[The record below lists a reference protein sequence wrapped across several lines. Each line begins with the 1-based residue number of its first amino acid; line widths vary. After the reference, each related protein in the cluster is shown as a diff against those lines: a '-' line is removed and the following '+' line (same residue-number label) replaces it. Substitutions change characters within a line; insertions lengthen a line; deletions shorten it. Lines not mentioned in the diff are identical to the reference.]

1 MGLGG
6 ALLVGGGIT
15 GGLALGKNGD
25 VEKACE
31 DGVCYEDDYGLLD
44 SRDGLATASTV
55 LIVSGGVLAA
65 TGIVLLIAGRGGEAQ
80 GGSVAL
86 LPGPGGLVFRGR
98 F

>member
-1 MGLGG
+1 M
-6 ALLVGGGIT
+6 GGGIT

-65 TGIVLLIAGRGGEAQ
+65 TGIVLLIAGRDKETEVGAHHDAPVV
-80 GGSVAL
+80 SV